1 MSTAVTTT
9 FPAHGV
15 ALATWA
21 SLANG
26 EAGSPISLPRYP
38 DKTFQISGTFGA
50 GGSVNIEGSNDGS
63 NWNILA
69 DINGNA
75 LTRTASG
82 VDTISDNPFYIR
94 ANCTAGD
101 GTTNLK
107 VTILCVQAV

>member
-1 MSTAVTTT
+1 MSTAVITTY
-9 FPAHGV
+9 PGHGV

-21 SLANG
+21 ALANG
-26 EAGSPISLPRYP
+26 EAGQPVSLHRYP

-63 NWNILA
+63 NWNVLA

-75 LTRTASG
+75 LTRNASG
-82 VDTISDNPFYIR
+82 IDTISDNPFYIR
-94 ANCTAGD
+94 ANCTVGD

-107 VTILCVQAV
+107 ITILCVQAV